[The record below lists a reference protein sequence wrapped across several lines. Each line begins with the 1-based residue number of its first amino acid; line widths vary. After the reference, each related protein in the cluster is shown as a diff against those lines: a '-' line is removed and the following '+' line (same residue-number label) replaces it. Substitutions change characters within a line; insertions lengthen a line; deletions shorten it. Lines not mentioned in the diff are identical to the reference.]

1 MRNAV
6 HAPAGVTGLVPL
18 GFPVCIGRE
27 GHGARASLLMA
38 VDMMDASS
46 FLQYLFSGLTVGATY
61 GLTGLG
67 FTIIFNTT
75 GLINFAQG
83 EFVMLGGMLA
93 VICQAALGLPLPVS
107 VVLAVLG
114 ATLAGALVERLAI
127 RPVRNAPPINLVIIT
142 IGISILIRSIVMLLW
157 DKDTHTLPHFSG
169 TQPIMVAGAALMPQ
183 SLWILG
189 ISSVVLYVLRTFFR
203 KSIFGKAMLAC
214 SYQRK
219 AAWLVGISV
228 EHMVLL
234 SFMISALVGAVG
246 GVILAPMTMTS
257 FDVGILLGLK
267 GFAACILGG
276 LGNPFGAAAG
286 GLMIGVLESFGA
298 GVISSAYKDAFA
310 FIILLLLLFVRP
322 SGLFGKAEVKRV

>member
-1 MRNAV
+1 M
-6 HAPAGVTGLVPL
+6 T
-18 GFPVCIGRE
+18 PVAI
-27 GHGARASLLMA
+27 
-38 VDMMDASS
+38 MDLSS

-75 GLINFAQG
+75 GVINFAQG

-93 VICQAALGLPLPVS
+93 VAFQALLGLPLPVS

-114 ATLAGALVERLAI
+114 ATLTGAVVERLAI
-127 RPVRNAPPINLVIIT
+127 RPVRTAPHINLIIIT
-142 IGISILIRSIVMLLW
+142 IGVSILIRSLVMLLW
-157 DKDTHTLPHFSG
+157 DRDTHTLPHFSG
-169 TQPIMVAGAALMPQ
+169 TEPITVGGATLMPQ

-189 ISSVVLYVLRTFFR
+189 ITALVLVALRAFFSR
-203 KSIFGKAMLAC
+203 SIFGKAMLAC
-214 SYQRK
+214 AHQRK

-228 EHMVLL
+228 EQMVLL
-234 SFMISALVGAVG
+234 SFMISAFVGAVG
-246 GVILAPMTMTS
+246 GVILAPMTMTA

-286 GLMIGVLESFGA
+286 GLLLGVLESFGA